1 MTRLTTVSAPA
12 DPLPLRGERV
22 VLRRLAAHD
31 LAAFQ
36 AYRGDPGLARFQGWS
51 AQSDT
56 AARAFI
62 DEMAAAPLLAHGGW
76 LQLGI
81 SERADDAL
89 LGDVGLHVHAQ
100 GHEAEIGFT
109 LSRAAQGRG
118 LATEAVAL
126 ALQLLWQH
134 TPVACVLGITDVRNT
149 ASVRLLERLGF
160 RLQATRD
167 AVFKGEACI
176 EAVYGLERPAGG

>member
-1 MTRLTTVSAPA
+1 MTRLTTITAPA

-22 VLRRLAAHD
+22 VLRRLAARD

-36 AYRGDPGLARFQGWS
+36 AYRGDPDLARFQGWS

-56 AARAFI
+56 DARAFI
-62 DEMAAAPLLAHGGW
+62 DEMAAAPLLAHGEW
-76 LQLGI
+76 VQLGI
-81 SERADDAL
+81 AERADDAL
-89 LGDVGLHVHAQ
+89 IGDVGLHVDAQ

-109 LSRAAQGRG
+109 LSRPAQGRG
-118 LATEAVAL
+118 QATEAVAL
-126 ALQLLWQH
+126 ALRLLWQH

-160 RLQATRD
+160 GLKERRD
-167 AVFKGEACI
+167 AVFKGEACV
-176 EAVYGLERPAGG
+176 EAVYRLERPASV